1 MDIFLAEP
9 ITKNNSRAS
18 PTPSFSKLSS
28 IHTISQSEQMLH
40 LIEPQIS
47 SSFRQSFIPIY
58 QRSINQ
64 NVGHRRSS
72 NVQCKFSPSSSRRV
86 SSVLS
91 QHQRD
96 SDSSQKSIT
105 ILRDIKNRLSLP
117 AVYKPYRQSIVT
129 IN

>member
-1 MDIFLAEP
+1 
-9 ITKNNSRAS
+9 
-18 PTPSFSKLSS
+18 
-28 IHTISQSEQMLH
+28 MLH

-47 SSFRQSFIPIY
+47 SSFRQPFIPIY

-72 NVQCKFSPSSSRRV
+72 NVQRKSSPLSSRRM

-91 QHQRD
+91 QRQRD

-105 ILRDIKNRLSLP
+105 ILTDTQNRISIP
-117 AVYKPYRQSIVT
+117 TIYKPHRQSIVT